1 MLRPG
6 DPMGGYR
13 VVRRLGGGAFGDVYE
28 AVNGLGFRVAIKTL
42 KREHMRSGDLR
53 ARFVREGLSAVKIRH
68 PNAVQVLDGGEEGG
82 TPYLVMELLDGEDL
96 ETLLAR
102 TGVLPPARA
111 VDLVLPVMAAVAA
124 AHDEGVI
131 HRDLK
136 PANLFLAKT
145 RDGEVVP
152 KVVDFGISRLK
163 SAPEDGVATRD
174 GALMGSPA
182 YMSPEQTRG
191 AREVGEASDQFS
203 LGVILYECVTG
214 RPAFAA
220 CSLPALLIKVS
231 QADFPLPSTVRPTLP
246 ADFEALL
253 VRSMALDPARRYPS
267 VRAFGCALLP
277 FASPRV
283 RANLQRVFDPLG
295 ASTVARPPP
304 ERANVQHPRAVPAD
318 QAMTVR
324 LPTPRAAT
332 DGSIALPLHRTYPA
346 WWAVGFA
353 MVVLTLGALAW
364 SGQRHPAVLPRTTR
378 LAPRTPPTVLPG
390 SVEAPTATAPPAT
403 EARQQQPAVTSG
415 VVMVHPVVS
424 RTVVRA
430 RRTVRTRTTVTGVY

>member
-1 MLRPG
+1 MGAENREVLRPG

-13 VVRRLGGGAFGDVYE
+13 VVRRLGGGAFGDVYG
-28 AVNGLGFRVAIKTL
+28 AVNGLAFCVVIKTL

-182 YMSPEQTRG
+182 YMSPADRRG
-191 AREVGEASDQFS
+191 AGGGRGKRSVFPWGDLVRVRDGATCICRMLPPGPVDKGLPGRLSAAEHRTADSSSRLRGAAGAIHGVGS
-203 LGVILYECVTG
+203 
-214 RPAFAA
+214 RPAVSVGSGVRVCVAA
-220 CSLPALLIKVS
+220 
-231 QADFPLPSTVRPTLP
+231 
-246 ADFEALL
+246 
-253 VRSMALDPARRYPS
+253 
-267 VRAFGCALLP
+267 
-277 FASPRV
+277 
-283 RANLQRVFDPLG
+283 
-295 ASTVARPPP
+295 
-304 ERANVQHPRAVPAD
+304 
-318 QAMTVR
+318 VR
-324 LPTPRAAT
+324 LATGACKPAA
-332 DGSIALPLHRTYPA
+332 
-346 WWAVGFA
+346 
-353 MVVLTLGALAW
+353 
-364 SGQRHPAVLPRTTR
+364 
-378 LAPRTPPTVLPG
+378 
-390 SVEAPTATAPPAT
+390 
-403 EARQQQPAVTSG
+403 G
-415 VVMVHPVVS
+415 V
-424 RTVVRA
+424 
-430 RRTVRTRTTVTGVY
+430 